1 MQVQL
6 IGGANIITRVLR
18 RGRHVLESEREDKRI
33 EGEVR
38 GKMLHCF
45 LWRQSKGPWAKE
57 NRQLLEYEKV
67 KETILP

>member
-1 MQVQL
+1 MKL

-18 RGRHVLESEREDKRI
+18 RGRRVLESEREDKRI
-33 EGEVR
+33 EAEVR
-38 GKMLHCF
+38 GKMLHRC

-57 NRQLLEYEKV
+57 SRQLLEYEKV